1 MRMEIKLN
9 HRKCLT
15 KTREGE
21 NKIENKSQKMQQIE
35 SSRET

>member
-1 MRMEIKLN
+1 MRMEIKLY

-21 NKIENKSQKMQQIE
+21 NKMENKSKKNA
-35 SSRET
+35 TNGK

>member
-21 NKIENKSQKMQQIE
+21 NNMENKEKCNK
-35 SSRET
+35 